1 MFATSYDKIELNLL
15 ELFGSTN
22 RDVDLCHLCRS
33 VVLISL
39 SISIARV
46 HAHPHNAIS
55 TYMIIY
61 SHYFPSIRAFIRN
74 QS

>member
-15 ELFGSTN
+15 ELFGSTK
-22 RDVDLCHLCRS
+22 RDVDLCHLRRS

-46 HAHPHNAIS
+46 HAYSHDALS

-61 SHYFPSIRAFIRN
+61 SHYFPFIRAFIRI